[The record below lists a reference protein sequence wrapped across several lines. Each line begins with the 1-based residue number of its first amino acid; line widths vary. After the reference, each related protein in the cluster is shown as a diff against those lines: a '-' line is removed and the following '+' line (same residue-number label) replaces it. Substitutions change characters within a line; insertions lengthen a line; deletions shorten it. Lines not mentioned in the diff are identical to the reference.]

1 MFHSSILNNRKRS
14 WEIQQILK
22 NDINEDQCE
31 DVESE
36 RKSDT
41 ETSNGVNIT
50 LKNGT
55 TIKQRKSFR
64 VIRYARFNK
73 KTNNAEICYRER
85 LDR

>member
-1 MFHSSILNNRKRS
+1 LGDTANFKD
-14 WEIQQILK
+14 
-22 NDINEDQCE
+22 DINEDQCE

-36 RKSDT
+36 LKSDT

-73 KTNNAEICYRER
+73 KKNNAEICYREH